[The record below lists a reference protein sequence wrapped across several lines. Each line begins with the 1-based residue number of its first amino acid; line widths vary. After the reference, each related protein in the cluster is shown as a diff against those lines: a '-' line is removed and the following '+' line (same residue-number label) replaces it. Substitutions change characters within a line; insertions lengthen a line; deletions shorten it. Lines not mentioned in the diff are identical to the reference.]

1 MNPGGTLRV
10 PARWL
15 KSHPLTM
22 HLLAKERA
30 EWAAL
35 GHPLRAR

>member
-1 MNPGGTLRV
+1 VLRV

-15 KSHPLTM
+15 KAHPLTM

-30 EWAAL
+30 EWAAQ
-35 GHPLRAR
+35 GHPLRAN